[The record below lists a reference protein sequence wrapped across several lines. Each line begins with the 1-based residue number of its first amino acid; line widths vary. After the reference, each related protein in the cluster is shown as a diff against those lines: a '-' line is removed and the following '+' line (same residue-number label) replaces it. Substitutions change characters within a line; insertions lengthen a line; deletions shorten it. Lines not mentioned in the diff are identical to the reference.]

1 MILRPSAAAAMP
13 DPLGGGR
20 RGRAEG
26 RGVEGGPAGGAA
38 GEDGEVAVGGEL
50 LGGLDQVREIH
61 LKPLL
66 SLAHSRTLHLISTAS
81 PKLFHVFGFR
91 ALVNFFAALHILS
104 IKSEILEFN

>member
-13 DPLGGGR
+13 DTLGGGGR

-26 RGVEGGPAGGAA
+26 RGVEGGPAGAAA

-66 SLAHSRTLHLISTAS
+66 SLAHSRTLHLISTTS
-81 PKLFHVFGFR
+81 PKIFHVFGFR
-91 ALVNFFAALHILS
+91 AFGQLFRGFAYLIY
-104 IKSEILEFN
+104 